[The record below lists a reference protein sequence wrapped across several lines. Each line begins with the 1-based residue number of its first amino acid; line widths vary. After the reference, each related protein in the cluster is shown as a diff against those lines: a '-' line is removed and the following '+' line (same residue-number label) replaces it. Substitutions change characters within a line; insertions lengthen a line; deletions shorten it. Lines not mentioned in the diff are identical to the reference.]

1 MENTNKR
8 KPKGEIKFGITL
20 NDEQKAAK
28 DLILKKPINF
38 LFGRAGS
45 GKTLLAVQIALD
57 LYFTRQIE
65 KIVIT
70 RPTVSS
76 EDNGFIPGNIQEKL
90 DPWLVPIRD
99 NMQKLYRDH
108 DKLFRMEQDKR
119 IELVALTHFRGRTFE
134 NACCIIDEFQNLTEK
149 QLEMC
154 LGRLG
159 TGSILIFCGDLD
171 QIDLQSKFKQIVG
184 VVDAI
189 KNSQFVNYIV
199 LLKNHRHEALN
210 EIFELIIKYKEFNGN
225 KN

>member
-1 MENTNKR
+1 MINANKR
-8 KPKGEIKFGITL
+8 KPKNEVKFSITL
-20 NDEQKAAK
+20 NEEQKAAK
-28 DLILKKPINF
+28 DLIIKKPINF

-57 LYFTRQIE
+57 LYFTRQVE

-99 NMQKLYRDH
+99 NMHRLYRDPE
-108 DKLFRMEQDKR
+108 KLQKMEQDKK

-134 NACCIIDEFQNLTEK
+134 NAICIIDEFQNLTEK

-159 TGSILIFCGDLD
+159 VGSIMIFCGDLD
-171 QIDLQSKFKQIVG
+171 QIDLQSRFKQISGIVS
-184 VVDAI
+184 VLKD
-189 KNSQFVNYIV
+189 SRFVNYIT
-199 LLKNHRHEALN
+199 LLENHRHEALG
-210 EIFELIIKYKEFNGN
+210 EIFNLIIKYKEQNGN
-225 KN
+225 